1 MSQVGAYEGCR
12 QGLVAGSHVEGSV
25 TALGVLHWGRSRLP
39 VSVSLGKSSNL
50 ASDRVAR
57 NCRDTFMSEDA
68 QPRELTRDTLH
79 RTFTDELR
87 GGGITCFTAAG
98 NAFSKLFR
106 VSRIWSA
113 TGSWTH
119 SARKPTRGPLG
130 FEASQ

>member
-1 MSQVGAYEGCR
+1 MSQVGAYEGCK
-12 QGLVAGSHVEGSV
+12 QGLGAGSHVEGSV

-87 GGGITCFTAAG
+87 GGGNHMFHCCGKCVFKT
-98 NAFSKLFR
+98 
-106 VSRIWSA
+106 VSRLEDLAGDWVVDTLRTEAHSRA
-113 TGSWTH
+113 TWV
-119 SARKPTRGPLG
+119 
-130 FEASQ
+130 